1 MVGDVLPAAPSPSL
15 PGSAATTV
23 KEWHAAAAKACMQAS
38 PLSYPQV
45 RKVESRANRAKII
58 AKIIASYDP
67 TTQAT

>member
-1 MVGDVLPAAPSPSL
+1 
-15 PGSAATTV
+15 
-23 KEWHAAAAKACMQAS
+23 MQAS